1 MAAATTTAVN
11 AVRQEMNERFAQV
24 DQRFNQVDQKF
35 AQVDQRF
42 AQVDQKFDHLEQK
55 LDRKTDRVFWWTISL
70 LTALCMALYF
80 KH

>member
-1 MAAATTTAVN
+1 MTAAITALAAATTTSIN
-11 AVRQEMNERFAQV
+11 AVRQEMNERFIQM
-24 DQRFNQVDQKF
+24 DQKLY
-35 AQVDQRF
+35 
-42 AQVDQKFDHLEQK
+42 HLEQK